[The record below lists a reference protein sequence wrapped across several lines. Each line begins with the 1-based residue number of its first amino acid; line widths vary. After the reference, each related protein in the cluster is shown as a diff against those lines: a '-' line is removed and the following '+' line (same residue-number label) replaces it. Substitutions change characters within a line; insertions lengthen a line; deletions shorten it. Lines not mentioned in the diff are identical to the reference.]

1 MTQKR
6 PNRLTPAPRPQSHV
20 PSGMNPAQSTTAATI
35 TTTMTTTTTTT
46 IMMMMMITITGMS
59 SGNGNINNNI
69 IIRPTPSEVRLWQT
83 VWP

>member
-35 TTTMTTTTTTT
+35 TTT